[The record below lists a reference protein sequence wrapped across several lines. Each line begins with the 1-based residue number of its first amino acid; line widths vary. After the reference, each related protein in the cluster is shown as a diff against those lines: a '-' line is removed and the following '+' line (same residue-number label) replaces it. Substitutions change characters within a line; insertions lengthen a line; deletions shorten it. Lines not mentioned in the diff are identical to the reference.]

1 VTSREEPSEQPAVP
15 GPNGPGPGRAP
26 AALVVAAALVVVE
39 AVLLVVY
46 GVVLLTDIHAA
57 RLVMGAT
64 TSVFF
69 VVYGVGLA
77 GCAWALR
84 GLRSWARAPIVLAQ
98 LIQLG
103 VGWSLRG
110 GSTTVA
116 AVALIVLA
124 VLVLA
129 GLFAPASLRALGDER
144 EGG

>member
-1 VTSREEPSEQPAVP
+1 VTSAEQPPAP
-15 GPNGPGPGRAP
+15 GPQAPGPVPAP
-26 AALVVAAALVVVE
+26 LLAAAALVVVE

-46 GVVLLTDIHAA
+46 GVVLLSDIHAQ
-57 RLVMGAT
+57 RLAMGAT

-69 VVYGVGLA
+69 ILYGVGLV

-84 GLRSWARAPIVLAQ
+84 GRRSWARAPVVLAQ

-116 AVALIVLA
+116 SVALVVLA

-129 GLFAPASLRALGDER
+129 GVFHPASLRALADDR
-144 EGG
+144 A